1 MAAIA
6 ESTALNFVMLATAKT
21 LLFDFIRVLS
31 ITLENELKRLEFS
44 TLMRSITEGLVL
56 RFTACA
62 IIIGLSLL
70 KINFVGFPLSY
81 NRFTAIFGE
90 LATISNKAWR
100 LIFLIFIGL
109 FISLFKD
116 FLLFLLDLFLL
127 LSLFLNN
134 RSYLLLYGLLK
145 NLCFLWDDSRLFLLG
160 LFFYYR
166 FLDLFVFLS
175 RLLLNSFLFCCF
187 CYLNLSRAL
196 FTASVVPLCGAI
208 LSLSSPITE
217 VSFLT

>member
-21 LLFDFIRVLS
+21 LLFNFIRVLS
-31 ITLENELKRLEFS
+31 ITLKNELKRLEFG
-44 TLMRSITEGLVL
+44 TLMRSITEGLIL

-100 LIFLIFIGL
+100 LLLLIFIGL

-116 FLLFLLDLFLL
+116 FLLLLLDLFLL
-127 LSLFLNN
+127 FGFILNN
-134 RSYLLLYGLLK
+134 RNYLLLYGLFN
-145 NLCFLWDDSRLFLLG
+145 NLCFLWDDSRLLLLG

-175 RLLLNSFLFCCF
+175 RLLLDSFL
-187 CYLNLSRAL
+187 
-196 FTASVVPLCGAI
+196 LCSFFLLLL
-208 LSLSSPITE
+208 LSLIDLLFLLPELIESALHS
-217 VSFLT
+217 VSGSLVWSNS